1 MALFQPSKVTLKNGQ
16 EVLLRHAEISEA
28 TALLKALTEIFPTA
42 QYILSTPESLKSKTV
57 ADQEK
62 WIQDANQDP
71 RNALVI
77 GEYQGRIV
85 SIADFRSFKDKKRF
99 HRAAFGMSVHH
110 DLRGQ
115 GLGEAVL
122 QKLIEVCK
130 SVEGLT
136 LLELN
141 VMEPNISAHKLY
153 LKKGFKEVGRYPG
166 AYLLEDGTYA
176 TDIMMT
182 LPLK

>member
-1 MALFQPSKVTLKNGQ
+1 MALFPSSTVTLKNGQ
-16 EVLLRHAEISEA
+16 EVLLRHAKIGDAEK
-28 TALLKALTEIFPTA
+28 LLKAVTNIFSTSP
-42 QYILSTPESLKSKTV
+42 YILSTPESLKTKTV
-57 ADQEK
+57 QTQEK
-62 WIQDANQDP
+62 WIQDANEDP

-77 GEYQGRIV
+77 AEHKGHIV
-85 SIADFRSFKDKKRF
+85 GIADFRSFKDTKRF
-99 HRAAFGMSVHH
+99 HRASFGMSVHQ
-110 DLRGQ
+110 DFRGL

-122 QKLIEVCK
+122 QKLIEVCR

-153 LKKGFKEVGRYPG
+153 LKTGFKEVGRYPG
-166 AYLLEDGTYA
+166 AYRLADGTYT

-182 LPLK
+182 KHL